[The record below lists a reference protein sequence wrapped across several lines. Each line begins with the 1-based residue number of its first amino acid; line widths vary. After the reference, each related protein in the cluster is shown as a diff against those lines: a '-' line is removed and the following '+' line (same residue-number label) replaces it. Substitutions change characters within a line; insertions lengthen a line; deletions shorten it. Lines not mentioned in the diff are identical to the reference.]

1 MENPFLLSG
10 YRSADHFCDRKEE
23 TKQILE
29 ALSNGRNITLFS
41 IRRMGKTGLIH
52 HVLHQLE
59 QKNVQCFM
67 FDIYA
72 TNTAQELT
80 NLLGSR
86 ILGKADSLPR
96 KIADGLKEFI
106 RSFRPRITYDQ
117 LTGVPSV
124 EFYLQ
129 QGQPEITLTQILSY
143 LEEQGRQVVIAID
156 EFQQINQYPETNL
169 EAHLRTH
176 IQKLKNINFI
186 FSGSETNMLISMF
199 NDAKRPFYQSTQML
213 HLTTIP
219 VDEYANFIMEWMNK
233 GGKHISEE
241 ATHHLLKLTRTHTYY
256 VQVICN
262 RLFASNQSEIGIQ
275 NVNDELV
282 KVLKENEYVYF
293 NYRHI
298 LSEVQWKLLK
308 AIAKDG
314 EVRSFTSKDFLSR
327 HGLGAASSVTRAL
340 ESLSNK
346 DMINRFYDNDGKYY
360 RVNDVFLEK
369 WLQRS

>member
-10 YRSADHFCDRKEE
+10 YTCEKYFCNRNAE
-23 TKQILE
+23 TEQLIE
-29 ALSNGRNITLFS
+29 ALKNGRNVTLFS
-41 IRRMGKTGLIH
+41 VRRMGKTGLIH

-59 QKNVQCFM
+59 KQNIQCFM

-72 TNTAQELT
+72 TNTTQELI

-96 KIADGLKEFI
+96 KIADGMREFI

-129 QGQPEITLTQILSY
+129 QEQPEVTLTQILSY
-143 LEEQGRQVVIAID
+143 LEEQKQKVVVAID
-156 EFQQINQYPETNL
+156 EFQQINQYPEINL

-176 IQKLKNINFI
+176 IQRLKHINFI
-186 FSGSETNMLISMF
+186 FSGSETNMLLSMF

-213 HLTTIP
+213 HLEAISKP
-219 VDEYANFIMEWMNK
+219 DYIKFITKWMKK
-233 GGKHISEE
+233 GGKKISEE
-241 ATHHLLKLTRTHTYY
+241 AANHILALTRTHTYY

-262 RLFASNQSEIGIQ
+262 RLFSSEVEEIQ
-275 NVNDELV
+275 PHNVNETLV
-282 KVLKENEYVYF
+282 KLLKENEYVYF

-308 AIAKDG
+308 AIAKEG
-314 EVRSFTSKDFLSR
+314 EVRSFTSKGFLSE
-327 HGLGAASSVTRAL
+327 HNLGAASSVTRAL

-346 DMINRFYDNDGKYY
+346 DMVNAFYDDDGKYY

-369 WLQRS
+369 WLQRL